1 MGKDF
6 DPHAALYDT
15 GRAYGT
21 ADIKSDTMTFRYRE
35 ELFTFPTLRVFGVA
49 YWNGYFYEADIE
61 DLRRLEAAGT
71 A

>member
-1 MGKDF
+1 MSEDF
-6 DPHAALYDT
+6 DPHAALYDI
-15 GRAYGT
+15 GRAFGT
-21 ADIKSDTMTFRYRE
+21 VDIKSDTMTFRYRD

-49 YWNGYFYEADIE
+49 RYNGYFYEADVD